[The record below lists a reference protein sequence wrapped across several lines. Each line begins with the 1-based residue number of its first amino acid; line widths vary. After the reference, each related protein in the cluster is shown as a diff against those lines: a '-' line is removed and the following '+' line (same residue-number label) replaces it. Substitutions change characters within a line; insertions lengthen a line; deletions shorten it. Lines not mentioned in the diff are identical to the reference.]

1 MVDRVSLPFRNA
13 LAERV
18 LVADRMLRSRD
29 LSGADFAGIEIHNIT
44 RPAGADEFS
53 EPGHSR

>member
-18 LVADRMLRSRD
+18 LVADGMPQSRPVGRD
-29 LSGADFAGIEIHNIT
+29 DFAGTEILNIT

>member
-1 MVDRVSLPFRNA
+1 MSLPFRNA

-18 LVADRMLRSRD
+18 LVADRMLRSPD
-29 LSGADFAGIEIHNIT
+29 LGGADFAGIEIRNIT